1 MFSFSPQFALVRPVH
16 IGVGRTIELLL
27 EVLRVTK
34 WANHPELARGVD
46 VRENLRR
53 GMVRHDTK
61 HDRACDIP
69 GIAETPGSV
78 SHTRPGRS

>member
-1 MFSFSPQFALVRPVH
+1 MFYFRKRTTLLGIQCSVQCIKYMFSFSPQFALVRPVH
-16 IGVGRTIELLL
+16 IGVCRTIELLL

-53 GMVRHDTK
+53 GMVRHDT
-61 HDRACDIP
+61 
-69 GIAETPGSV
+69 
-78 SHTRPGRS
+78 